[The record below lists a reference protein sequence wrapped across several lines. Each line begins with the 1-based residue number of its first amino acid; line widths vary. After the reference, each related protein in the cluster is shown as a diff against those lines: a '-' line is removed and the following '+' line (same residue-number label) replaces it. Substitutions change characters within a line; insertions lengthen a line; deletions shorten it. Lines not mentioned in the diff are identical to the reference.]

1 MVLLGPPFRTRSFG
15 RVISAPGWEGAT
27 ASGRAPGKP
36 RETTSRDGQRGRQ
49 LHASLGREVWVEVG
63 GNLVE
68 VVELQIEGIDGC
80 LRP

>member
-1 MVLLGPPFRTRSFG
+1 M
-15 RVISAPGWEGAT
+15 
-27 ASGRAPGKP
+27 
-36 RETTSRDGQRGRQ
+36 
-49 LHASLGREVWVEVG
+49 HASLGREVWVEVG